1 MAQEIIEA
9 NEKSEDLSS
18 QLEKIIEPT
27 NSDAENDINSEPVK
41 IEEPVVKRSVESS
54 SEKKLK
60 VIKIK
65 P

>member
-41 IEEPVVKRSVESS
+41 IDEPVVKRSVESS